1 MAIQGRARFIGA
13 DSSRVATIAE
23 MTSTFDYPHGIT
35 AVDSGYLRPMLDA
48 IHLVVQDGRAA
59 IVDTG
64 TNASVPRVLAALA
77 ARGVVPEQVEY
88 VLLTH
93 IHLDHAGGAGELMRR
108 CPNATLTVHP
118 RGSRHMADP
127 SRLVAGTVSV
137 YGEAATREMYGD
149 ILPVPRER
157 ILETPDGA
165 SVALAGRRFTFHE
178 TAGHARHHVCI
189 HDEGSGHVFAGD
201 TFGLSYRELD
211 HAGRRFVIPTTSP
224 VQFEPDPYHRS
235 IDRVAGLARGA
246 AYLTHF
252 SQVTDVDGFAAR
264 LHRLVDAHAA
274 LALAERHAG
283 AARHERLRA
292 GVERIV
298 LEEARRFGS
307 PLAEARILEVYGN
320 DVELNAQGL
329 GCWLDSLS

>member
-1 MAIQGRARFIGA
+1 MTT
-13 DSSRVATIAE
+13 TI
-23 MTSTFDYPHGIT
+23 DYTCGIT
-35 AVDSGYLRPMLDA
+35 AIDSGYIRPMLDA
-48 IHLVVQDGRAA
+48 IHIVVEAGRAA

-64 TNASVPRVLAALA
+64 TNASAPAVLEALA
-77 ARGVVPEQVEY
+77 ARGVPPERVEY

-118 RGSRHMADP
+118 RGARHMADP
-127 SRLVAGTVSV
+127 SRLVAGTVAV
-137 YGEAATREMYGD
+137 YGEAETRAMYGD
-149 ILPVPRER
+149 VLPVPKER

-165 SVALAGRRFTFHE
+165 AVTLAGRRFTFHE

-211 HAGRRFVIPTTSP
+211 HDGRQFVLPTTSP
-224 VQFEPDPYHRS
+224 VQFEPEPYHRS

-246 AYLTHF
+246 VYVTHF
-252 SQVTDVDGFAAR
+252 SQVTDVADIAAR
-264 LHRLVDAHAA
+264 LHRLVDAHAE

-283 AARHERLRA
+283 DARHERLRE
-292 GVERIV
+292 GVRRIV
-298 LEEARRFGS
+298 LAEARRFGT
-307 PLAEARILEVYGN
+307 PLSDERVLEIYGN

-329 GCWLDSLS
+329 GNWLDSLG

>member
-1 MAIQGRARFIGA
+1 MARM
-13 DSSRVATIAE
+13 TI
-23 MTSTFDYPHGIT
+23 TFDYSHGIS
-35 AVDSGYLRPMLDA
+35 AIDSGYLRPMLDA

-64 TNASVPRVLAALA
+64 TNASVPRVLEALA
-77 ARGVVPEQVEY
+77 ARGVAPEQVDY

-118 RGSRHMADP
+118 RGARHMADP
-127 SRLVAGTVSV
+127 SRLVAGTVAV
-137 YGEAATREMYGD
+137 YGEAATRAMYGD

-157 ILETPDGA
+157 IRETPDGA
-165 SVALAGRRFTFHE
+165 SVALAGRRLTFHE
-178 TAGHARHHVCI
+178 TPGHARHHVCI
-189 HDEGSGHVFAGD
+189 HDEDSGHVFAGD

-211 HAGRRFVIPTTSP
+211 HEGRQFVIPTTSP

-235 IDRVAGLARGA
+235 IDRVAGLARGVV
-246 AYLTHF
+246 YLTHF
-252 SQVTDVDGFAAR
+252 SRITDVDGFAAR

-274 LALAERHAG
+274 LALAERRAG
-283 AARHERLRA
+283 AARHEHLRA

-298 LEEARRFGS
+298 LEEARRFGT
-307 PLAEARILEVYGN
+307 PLDDARVLEVYGN

-329 GCWLDSLS
+329 GHWLDSLD